1 VTKTQAAARTKVG
14 ITLDRVVKA
23 AFDVLQ
29 RDGIAK
35 LSARAIAAELDVR
48 MNTVMWHI
56 RTKDRL
62 LDLMAESIMG
72 EVDLENLRGEWR
84 EQVAELLGRLRQAML
99 GHRDGASIVA
109 GTFPVEPNTL
119 AFADRLVTVLFD
131 GCPTRK
137 SAAWTS
143 WSLFYFT
150 LGLVQE
156 EQATPAAFRDRLRE
170 SVTEQS
176 FPGLQSVLEDYLSID
191 YNERFSFGI
200 EQILRSAPSTEP
212 RSHSEG

>member
-1 VTKTQAAARTKVG
+1 MTKTQAAARTKVG
-14 ITLDRVVKA
+14 ITLDHVVRA

-35 LSARAIAAELDVR
+35 LSTRAIAAELNVR
-48 MNTVMWHI
+48 TNTVMWHI

-62 LDLMAESIMG
+62 LGLMAESIVG
-72 EVDLENLRGEWR
+72 EVDLGNLHGGWR
-84 EQVAELLGRLRQAML
+84 EQVAELLRRLRQAML
-99 GHRDGASIVA
+99 GHRDGALIVA

-119 AFADRLVTVLFD
+119 AFSDRLVTVLFD
-131 GCPTRK
+131 GCPTRE

-156 EQATPAAFRDRLRE
+156 EQATPAAFHDRLRE
-170 SVTEQS
+170 SVNEQN
-176 FPGLQSVLEDYLSID
+176 FPGLHSVLADYISID
-191 YNERFSFGI
+191 YNERFDFGI
-200 EQILRSAPSTEP
+200 EQILRSAPTTRP
-212 RSHSEG
+212 RSRPGS

>member
-1 VTKTQAAARTKVG
+1 MTKTPGAARTKVG
-14 ITLDRVVKA
+14 ITLDRVVGT
-23 AFDVLQ
+23 AFAVLQ
-29 RDGIAK
+29 RDGIAE

-62 LDLMAESIMG
+62 LGLMAEAILG
-72 EVDLENLRGEWR
+72 EVDLEDLPGDWR
-84 EQVAELLGRLRQAML
+84 AQATELLRRLRQAML
-99 GHRDGASIVA
+99 GHRDGALLVA
-109 GTFPVEPNTL
+109 GTFPVEPNTSAL
-119 AFADRLVTVLFD
+119 SERLVTLLFG

-156 EQATPAAFRDRLRE
+156 EQATPAAFHDRLRE
-170 SVTEQS
+170 TLDEQH
-176 FPGLQSVLEDYLSID
+176 FPGLHSVLEVYASID
-191 YNERFSFGI
+191 YGERFDLGI
-200 EQILRSAPSTEP
+200 EQILQSAPTTKP
-212 RSHSEG
+212 RPKAAK

>member
-1 VTKTQAAARTKVG
+1 MTKTPGAATTKVG
-14 ITLDRVVKA
+14 ITLDRVVEA
-23 AFDVLQ
+23 AFVVLQ

-35 LSARAIAAELDVR
+35 LSARAVAAELDVR

-62 LDLMAESIMG
+62 LGLMAESIMG
-72 EVDLENLRGEWR
+72 EVDLENLPGDWR
-84 EQVAELLGRLRQAML
+84 EQVAELLRRLRQAML
-99 GHRDGASIVA
+99 GHRDGALLVA

-119 AFADRLVTVLFD
+119 AFSERVVTVLFE

-156 EQATPAAFRDRLRE
+156 EQATPAELHDRLRE
-170 SVTEQS
+170 SVDERC
-176 FPGLQSVLEDYLSID
+176 FPGLHSVLEDYVSID
-191 YNERFSFGI
+191 YSERFDFGI
-200 EQILRSAPSTEP
+200 EQILQSAPTTKP
-212 RSHSEG
+212 RPGAAS

>member
-1 VTKTQAAARTKVG
+1 MTKTPGAAPTKVG
-14 ITLDRVVKA
+14 ITLDRVVEA
-23 AFDVLQ
+23 AFVVLQ
-29 RDGIAK
+29 RDGFAK
-35 LSARAIAAELDVR
+35 LSARAVAAELNVR
-48 MNTVMWHI
+48 MNTWHI

-62 LDLMAESIMG
+62 LGLMAESILG
-72 EVDLENLRGEWR
+72 EVDLENLSGDWR

-99 GHRDGASIVA
+99 GHRDGALLVA

-119 AFADRLVTVLFD
+119 AFSERVVTLLFE

-156 EQATPAAFRDRLRE
+156 EQATPAAFHDRLRE
-170 SVTEQS
+170 TVDERH
-176 FPGLQSVLEDYLSID
+176 FPGLHSVLEDYVSFD
-191 YNERFSFGI
+191 YSERFDFGI
-200 EQILRSAPSTEP
+200 EQILQSAPTIKP
-212 RSHSEG
+212 RPRTAS

>member
-1 VTKTQAAARTKVG
+1 M
-14 ITLDRVVKA
+14 TLDRVVGA

-29 RDGIAK
+29 REGIAK
-35 LSARAIAAELDVR
+35 LSARAVAAELGVR

-62 LDLMAESIMG
+62 LGLMAEFIMG
-72 EVDLENLRGEWR
+72 EVDLENLHGDWR
-84 EQVAELLGRLRQAML
+84 EQVTELLGRLRRAL
-99 GHRDGASIVA
+99 LAHRDGALLVT

-119 AFADRLVTVLFD
+119 AFSERLVTVLFE

-156 EQATPAAFRDRLRE
+156 EQATPAAFHDRLRE
-170 SVTEQS
+170 SVDEQH
-176 FPGLQSVLEDYLSID
+176 FPGLHSVLEDYVSID
-191 YNERFSFGI
+191 YGERFAFGV
-200 EQILRSAPSTEP
+200 EQILQSAPTTRP
-212 RSHSEG
+212 RPGSGS